1 MALQNTFHCHISMI
15 HINLNYR
22 VVHQVVHYLF
32 LTSKLSQY
40 RILILRCNFQFGLQP
55 DGPPC
60 ILPLSL
66 SQSVVRFLWDAHNCE
81 DSPADA
87 EVQLGV
93 SFAYV
98 ERWNDLEQLWFLGM
112 QILNSLMKPVSEV
125 DILIN
130 SSQICKLSYVKH
142 EFNSSF
148 LE

>member
-1 MALQNTFHCHISMI
+1 MCESSDFQIKGIPNQKAKFTQP
-15 HINLNYR
+15 
-22 VVHQVVHYLF
+22 
-32 LTSKLSQY
+32 
-40 RILILRCNFQFGLQP
+40 LRQKYIF
-55 DGPPC
+55 
-60 ILPLSL
+60 LPL
-66 SQSVVRFLWDAHNCE
+66 QSVVRFLWDAHNCE

-142 EFNSSF
+142 EFN
-148 LE
+148 

>member
-1 MALQNTFHCHISMI
+1 MI

-112 QILNSLMKPVSEV
+112 QILNSLMKPVSE
-125 DILIN
+125 
-130 SSQICKLSYVKH
+130 
-142 EFNSSF
+142 
-148 LE
+148 